1 MRLEDLRPAPG
12 STKNRKRLGRG
23 RGSGQ
28 GKTSGKGHK
37 GLNARSGGGARP
49 GFEGGQMP
57 LYRRLPKRG
66 FLPYGGKTDFAV
78 VNVKDLSARFAAGS
92 VVDPDGLIEAGLI
105 KRSGRWAVK
114 VLGDGEVAHALTV
127 KAHRVSESA
136 KQKLET
142 AGGRV
147 EVLPDRRV
155 APPSKREARRA
166 KQEKANTK
174 RETVTPERE
183 APTT

>member
-66 FLPYGGKTDFAV
+66 FLPYGGKTEFAI
-78 VNVKDLSARFAAGS
+78 VNVGELSTRFAAGS
-92 VVDPDGLIEAGLI
+92 VVDPEMLVMNGLIR
-105 KRSGRWAVK
+105 KSGRGAVK
-114 VLGDGEVAHALTV
+114 ILGDGDVAHALTV
-127 KAHRVSESA
+127 RVHKVSGAA
-136 KQKLET
+136 KQKLEA

-147 EVLPDRRV
+147 EALPGKGAGTR
-155 APPSKREARRA
+155 K
-166 KQEKANTK
+166 
-174 RETVTPERE
+174 
-183 APTT
+183 